1 MDLPDLVAQQEGF
14 VADFVDLA
22 GLVLQQE
29 GSVVGLGA
37 E

>member
-1 MDLPDLVAQQEGF
+1 MDLLDLFAQQEGF

-29 GSVVGLGA
+29 GSVVDLGVD
-37 E
+37 